1 MTDFQTWHIFYNV
14 CIFLGARIDRR
25 VEKNIQN
32 EIWTQIFL
40 SDLHVYM
47 AEGYE

>member
-1 MTDFQTWHIFYNV
+1 MLY
-14 CIFLGARIDRR
+14 FLGASIDKRI
-25 VEKNIQN
+25 EKKIQN
-32 EIWTQIFL
+32 EIWTKIFF

>member
-1 MTDFQTWHIFYNV
+1 MFV
-14 CIFLGARIDRR
+14 FLGAPIDKM

-32 EIWTQIFL
+32 EVWAQIFF

>member
-1 MTDFQTWHIFYNV
+1 MFF
-14 CIFLGARIDRR
+14 FSGARIDKR

-32 EIWTQIFL
+32 EIRAQIFF

-47 AEGYE
+47 AEGYD

>member
-1 MTDFQTWHIFYNV
+1 M
-14 CIFLGARIDRR
+14 

-32 EIWTQIFL
+32 KIWAQIFF

-47 AEGYE
+47 TNGSNQNNSENK